1 MRRRDF
7 ITGLGSATVFSIGAS
22 AQQRVLPVIGYL
34 NGTTESAGAHFLR
47 AFRQG
52 LGELGYVERRNV
64 AIEYYWVD
72 GQYDRLETL
81 AADLTRRR
89 VDVIFAAG
97 GTAPVRA
104 AKSATS
110 SIAIVF
116 VAGGDPIKNGLVASF
131 GRPGG
136 NITGAA
142 ILTSALTAKRLELLR
157 ELVPAVR
164 SIGFLVNPTN
174 PTGWVEMM
182 EAEMASKALGIQLKV
197 LNASSVSEIDAAFE
211 IISAERI
218 GALLIGG
225 DPFWTVRRFQLAVLA
240 ERDAVPS
247 ICAVREIVEAGGL
260 MSYGANVSEAYRLAG
275 NYAGRILNG
284 EKPEDLPVQQSTKI
298 EFVINLR
305 TAKTLGLTVPETLLA
320 TANEVIQ

>member
-7 ITGLGSATVFSIGAS
+7 ITGLGSATAFSVGVR
-22 AQQRVLPVIGYL
+22 AQQRPQPTIGYL

-52 LGELGYVERRNV
+52 LGELGYIERRNV
-64 AIEYYWVD
+64 GIQYHWVD
-72 GQYDRLETL
+72 GQYDRLEAL
-81 AADLTRRR
+81 ATDLTRRR

-104 AKSATS
+104 AKSATTT
-110 SIAIVF
+110 IPIVF
-116 VAGGDPIKNGLVASF
+116 VAGGDPIKNGLVASL

-136 NITGAA
+136 NVTGAA

-157 ELVPAVR
+157 ELVPAAR

-182 EAEMASKALGIQLKV
+182 EAEMASNALGIRLKV
-197 LNASSVSEIDAAFE
+197 LNASSSSDIDAAFE

-240 ERDAVPS
+240 ERGALPAIS
-247 ICAVREIVEAGGL
+247 AVREIVEAGGL
-260 MSYGANVSEAYRLAG
+260 MSYGANVSDAYREG
-275 NYAGRILNG
+275 GKCVGRILNG
-284 EKPEDLPVQQSTKI
+284 EKPADLPVQQSTKI
-298 EFVINLR
+298 EFVINLQ
-305 TAKTLGLTVPETLLA
+305 TAKALGLNIPDTLLTLA
-320 TANEVIQ
+320 SEVIQ

>member
-1 MRRRDF
+1 
-7 ITGLGSATVFSIGAS
+7 
-22 AQQRVLPVIGYL
+22 
-34 NGTTESAGAHFLR
+34 
-47 AFRQG
+47 
-52 LGELGYVERRNV
+52 
-64 AIEYYWVD
+64 
-72 GQYDRLETL
+72 L
-81 AADLTRRR
+81 ARRR

-104 AKSATS
+104 AKSATTT
-110 SIAIVF
+110 IPIVF
-116 VAGGDPIKNGLVASF
+116 VAGGDPIKNGLVASL

-136 NITGAA
+136 NVTGAA

-157 ELVPAVR
+157 ELAPAAR

-182 EAEMASKALGIQLKV
+182 EAEMASGALGIHLKV
-197 LNASSVSEIDAAFE
+197 FNASSSSDIDAAFE
-211 IISAERI
+211 TISAERI

-247 ICAVREIVEAGGL
+247 ISAVREIVEAGGL
-260 MSYGANVSEAYRLAG
+260 MSYGANVSDAYREG
-275 NYAGRILNG
+275 GKYVGRILNG
-284 EKPEDLPVQQSTKI
+284 EKPADLPVQQSTKI

-305 TAKTLGLTVPETLLA
+305 TAKALGLNIPDTLLTLA
-320 TANEVIQ
+320 SEVIQ